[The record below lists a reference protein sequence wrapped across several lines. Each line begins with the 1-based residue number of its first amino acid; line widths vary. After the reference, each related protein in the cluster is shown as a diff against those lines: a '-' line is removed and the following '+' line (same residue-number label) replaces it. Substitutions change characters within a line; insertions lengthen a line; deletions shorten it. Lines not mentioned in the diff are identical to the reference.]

1 METSSLHFYRAGKQ
15 FMECY
20 KSYSH
25 DRKQYF
31 EIAGAIQLFFVLF
44 LFSELVIY
52 KSFKGGNRRSLV
64 FQPNLG
70 IDSLAIK
77 GKYQ

>member
-1 METSSLHFYRAGKQ
+1 MVGNSILKLQELFSSVF
-15 FMECY
+15 
-20 KSYSH
+20 S
-25 DRKQYF
+25 
-31 EIAGAIQLFFVLF
+31 
-44 LFSELVIY
+44 SELVIY
-52 KSFKGGNRRSLV
+52 KSFKDGNGRSLV

>member
-1 METSSLHFYRAGKQ
+1 METYSLHFYRAGKQ
-15 FMECY
+15 FMGWY
-20 KSYSH
+20 KSYSY

-31 EIAGAIQLFFVLF
+31 EIGGAIQLSIFS
-44 LFSELVIY
+44 SELVIY

-77 GKYQ
+77 GKY